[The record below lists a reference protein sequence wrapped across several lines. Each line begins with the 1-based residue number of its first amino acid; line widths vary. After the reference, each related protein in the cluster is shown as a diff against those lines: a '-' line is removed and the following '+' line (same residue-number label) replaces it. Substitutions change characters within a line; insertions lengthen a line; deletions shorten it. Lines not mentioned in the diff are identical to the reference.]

1 LPKENPLDARRR
13 KSQVASVTR
22 ELMPGA
28 PQAQVPKS
36 TKAQS
41 AKKVRHVCYLPRDVS
56 RWVKEEAF
64 RRSKPG
70 ALFAETDLF
79 EEAVRRLMEQE
90 AGVEAREGEHV
101 SASARMR

>member
-1 LPKENPLDARRR
+1 MAKESPLDARRQ

-28 PQAQVPKS
+28 SRAQVPKS
-36 TKAQS
+36 TKARS
-41 AKKVRHVCYLPRDVS
+41 TKKVRHVCYLPTDLS

-79 EEAVRRLMEQE
+79 EEAMRCLMEKG
-90 AGVEAREGEHV
+90 AGP
-101 SASARMR
+101 

>member
-1 LPKENPLDARRR
+1 LPKKSPLDARRDR
-13 KSQVASVTR
+13 LQVASVAR

-28 PQAQVPKS
+28 LPAQVPKG
-36 TKAQS
+36 TKARS
-41 AKKVRHVCYLPRDVS
+41 TKKVRHVCYLPPDLS

-79 EEAVRRLMEQE
+79 EEAIRCLIVK
-90 AGVEAREGEHV
+90 AGGL
-101 SASARMR
+101 